1 MTETVSLR
9 PLLSPQGRVN
19 PAPYYAH
26 LHRLGEAAALNPAD
40 RHAAV
45 VFGHEAVGR
54 VLRDPGFR
62 VLDADYLDGTGMN
75 WREHPVLRVLQ
86 RSVFNTPAEEHGRMR
101 RPFSHALS
109 ARRVAETEP
118 SIERLTEARLD
129 RLARL
134 AVRGEPVDFMAEFA
148 VPLPADV
155 IGEMLGVPAADRPR
169 FPDLVRAFDA
179 VLELGQRPYREV
191 VAVDQAA
198 LELTEYFA
206 RLLDERAARPRA
218 DMVSALARARAQE
231 QEQEQEPGHAAH
243 ADELLAN
250 LIVFFNAGFRT
261 TANLFGNGLALLLAH
276 PEAADALRAA
286 PQSVPS
292 YVEEMLRLEPPV
304 HFAIRYAA
312 EDADVAGVPVPKGRS
327 VVILTAAANRDPR
340 RFPDPDRFDPTRA
353 DLQHYAFSAGPHYC
367 LGQALG
373 RTEGRIVFPRLL
385 ARFPDIAAASA
396 PEPPQ
401 KLMLRGPTRLPV
413 RLAPAGAR

>member
-9 PLLSPQGRVN
+9 PLLSPNGRSN
-19 PAPYYAH
+19 PAPYYAELHH
-26 LHRLGEAAALNPAD
+26 LGAAAALDPAD

-75 WREHPVLRVLQ
+75 WREHAVLRVLQ
-86 RSVFNTPAEEHGRMR
+86 SSVFNTPAEEHGRMR
-101 RPFSHALS
+101 RPFSQALTT
-109 ARRVAETEP
+109 RRVAETEP
-118 SIERLTEARLD
+118 SIERLTDAHLD
-129 RLARL
+129 HLARL
-134 AVRGEPVDFMAEFA
+134 AAHGEPVDFMAEFA

-155 IGEMLGVPAADRPR
+155 IGELLGVPAADRPR

-179 VLELGQRPYREV
+179 VLELGQRPYREIL
-191 VAVDQAA
+191 AADQAA
-198 LELTEYFA
+198 QELSDYFA
-206 RLLDERAARPRA
+206 RLLDERAARPH
-218 DMVSALARARAQE
+218 DDLVSALAQARAH
-231 QEQEQEPGHAAH
+231 EPGPAAH

-276 PEAADALRAA
+276 PEAAAALRADPHLA
-286 PQSVPS
+286 PN

-312 EDADVAGVPVPKGRS
+312 ADTEVAGVPVPKGRS
-327 VVILTAAANRDPR
+327 VVILTAAANRDPQ
-340 RFPDPDRFDPTRA
+340 RFPDPDRFDPTRT
-353 DLQHYAFSAGPHYC
+353 DNQHYAFSSGPHYC

-385 ARFPDIAAASA
+385 ARFPDITAAAT
-396 PEPPQ
+396 PDPPQ

-413 RLAPAGAR
+413 HLAPTPAP